1 MSFGRPAA
9 AVLAAAMLA
18 GCGAATQPAP
28 EVTIQRTTHG
38 IAHIEAPDYAS
49 LAFGVAYA
57 HAADNLCQTANQLV
71 TIRGERSR
79 FFGAEASGLL
89 GLRVL
94 PNAQSDI
101 FIRAHMDDAALARAQ
116 EAVSEEAQ
124 ALASGYV
131 AGFNRYLEEHAAD
144 LPESCAGAPWVG
156 PMTAAD
162 YLRLQELTMVQL
174 GAALMADAM
183 VAARPPAAN
192 EGAAAPP
199 DPATAARALARYRF
213 DDPLLGSNGWAF
225 GADVTANGR
234 GVMLGNPHFP
244 WDGANRFWQMHLTI
258 PGRLDVMGA
267 SIGHSPVVQI
277 GFNKD
282 VAWTHT
288 VSTGKRFTLHELELV
303 PGEPTHYL
311 LDGERKAMTPEEVAF
326 QVRTANGDV
335 VGKTH
340 TVWNTHFGP
349 VIEYPDAGLTW
360 SGTRAYALQDANA
373 LNLRAMEIWIGFNRA
388 ESVDDMVATLG
399 ELGVPWVNTIAA
411 DRHGEAL
418 YADVSVVP
426 DVDAEQLR
434 RCAPSEGAAALF
446 QAAGLVVLDGSRTEC
461 GWQQDPESPVPGLTP
476 MERMPVAVRT
486 DFVQNSNDS
495 FWMSNPDIDWPGFS
509 PLIGG
514 TDESQS
520 LRTRSGL
527 YAIRERLSGQDGI
540 AEHGTIGLDEVQA
553 MLFANRNHA
562 AYLVLD
568 DLLALCEPAVG
579 ARPTGDMTA
588 EACTVLGSWDR
599 RNNLESRGEHLFR
612 EWWRAASGIED
623 LWQVPFDPARPAT
636 TPAGLDT
643 DDPAVR
649 AAALSAL
656 ETAVAVVRAS
666 GYAFDAPLGE
676 LQYRQTADDKVGLH
690 GGPEFEGLLNKLEAM
705 VDTLPD
711 DGYAVQWGSSYIQT
725 VTFDDRGPVA
735 EAIMTYG
742 QSSEPDSQHAFDQL
756 EMFAEKKW
764 LPLPFH
770 PEDIAQTRIGDV
782 LRLGVGPTQVTEL
795 EQKTPAKSPLSN

>member
-1 MSFGRPAA
+1 
-9 AVLAAAMLA
+9 VLLA
-18 GCGAATQPAP
+18 GCGAGTEPAP

-38 IAHIEAPDYAS
+38 IAHIEAPDYES

-71 TIRGERSR
+71 TIRGERSL
-79 FFGAEASGLL
+79 FFGAEAPGLL

-101 FIRAHMDDAALARAQ
+101 FIRAHMEDAALADAQ
-116 EAVSEEAQ
+116 ESVSEEAQ
-124 ALASGYV
+124 ALARGYV

-144 LPESCAGAPWVG
+144 LPESCAGAPWVR
-156 PMTAAD
+156 PMTPAD

-183 VAARPPAAN
+183 VGASPPAAS
-192 EGAAAPP
+192 EGAAAAPE
-199 DPATAARALARYRF
+199 PAAAARALARYRF

-244 WDGANRFWQMHLTI
+244 WDGVNRFWQMHLTI

-311 LDGERKAMTPEEVAF
+311 LDGERKAMKPEEVAF
-326 QVRTANGDV
+326 QVRTANGDIV
-335 VGKTH
+335 EQTH
-340 TVWNTHFGP
+340 TVWNTHFGL

-434 RCAPSEGAAALF
+434 RCAPSDGAAALF
-446 QAAGLVVLDGSRTEC
+446 QAAGLVVLDGSRSDC
-461 GWQQDPESPVPGLTP
+461 DWRADAESPVPGLTP

-495 FWMSNPDIDWPGFS
+495 FWMSNPDIDWSEFS

-514 TDESQS
+514 TDEAQS
-520 LRTRSGL
+520 LRTRAGL
-527 YAIRERLSGQDGI
+527 YAIRERLSSQDGI
-540 AEHGTIGLDEVQA
+540 AEHGKIGLDEVQA

-568 DLLALCEPAVG
+568 DLLAICGTDDGACAVL
-579 ARPTGDMTA
+579 AD
-588 EACTVLGSWDR
+588 WDR
-599 RNNLESRGEHLFR
+599 RNNLDSRGEHLFR
-612 EWWRAASGIED
+612 EWWRAARGIED
-623 LWQVPFDPARPAT
+623 LWEVPFDPARPAA
-636 TPAGLDT
+636 TPSGLNTEDR
-643 DDPAVR
+643 AVR

-656 ETAVAVVRAS
+656 DAAVAAVRAS
-666 GYAFDAPLGE
+666 GYALDAPLGE
-676 LQYRQTADDKVGLH
+676 MQYRKTAEGKVGLH

-742 QSSEPDSQHAFDQL
+742 QSSEPGSPYAFDQL
-756 EMFAEKKW
+756 KMFAGKQW

-770 PEDIAQTRIGDV
+770 PEDIAQSRIGDV
-782 LRLGVGPTQVTEL
+782 RRLGVGPSQAADS
-795 EQKTPAKSPLSN
+795 EQKISEESH